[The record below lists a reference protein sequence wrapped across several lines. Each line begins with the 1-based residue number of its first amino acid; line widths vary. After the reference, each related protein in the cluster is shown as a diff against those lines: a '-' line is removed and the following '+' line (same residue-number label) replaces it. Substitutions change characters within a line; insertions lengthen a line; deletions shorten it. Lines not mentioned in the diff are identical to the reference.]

1 MIEEDRLL
9 SRIDILENKLQYFQK
24 NITDDKLRKE
34 ILKLQD
40 DKSVYQVRKMKYKI
54 YMCSQRKHAIKNFFY
69 RVPPKM
75 HYGKYIKNVKMLY
88 KNCRQLNVLYVV
100 AKMSVLCCVIN

>member
-40 DKSVYQVRKMKYKI
+40 DKAVYQVKK
-54 YMCSQRKHAIKNFFY
+54 QTVFFFY
-69 RVPPKM
+69 C
-75 HYGKYIKNVKMLY
+75 I
-88 KNCRQLNVLYVV
+88 
-100 AKMSVLCCVIN
+100 